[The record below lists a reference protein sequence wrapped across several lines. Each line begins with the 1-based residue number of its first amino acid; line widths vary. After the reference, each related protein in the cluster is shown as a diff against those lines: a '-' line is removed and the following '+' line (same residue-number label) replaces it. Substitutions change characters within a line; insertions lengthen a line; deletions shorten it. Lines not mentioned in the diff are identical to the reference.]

1 MGVNLGDIIPKEK
14 KDITDFSRKVIA
26 IDAPNAIYQFLSS
39 IRQPDGTPLMDSTGR
54 VTSHLVGLF
63 TRSANLIGTGT
74 KIVYVFD
81 GKPHQLKYETINE
94 RREIKKKAEIEWQI
108 ALEAG
113 DLEKAKSKAQQTS
126 RLTPE
131 MINES
136 KMLLEY
142 LGIPYVVAP
151 SEGESQASY
160 MARKGDVWAAA
171 SQDFDA
177 LLFGSPILVR
187 NLTITGRRK
196 LPGKQIY
203 VDVTPEIINLDS
215 ALKSLEITR
224 EQLVDLGI
232 LVGTD
237 FNDGIKGVG
246 AKTALKLIKEHK
258 TIEKVLEFKNTS
270 IKNYETIKDIFL
282 KPDVTD
288 DYKIDIGKIDT
299 ECLKK
304 FLCEERGFSESRV
317 DAGLKK
323 FEAFKE
329 TVAQKSLE
337 DWF

>member
-63 TRSANLIGTGT
+63 TRTANLIGTGT

-94 RREIKKKAEIEWQI
+94 RREIKKKAETEWQI

-126 RLTPE
+126 RLTSD

-136 KMLLEY
+136 KTLLEY
-142 LGIPYVVAP
+142 LGVPYVVAP
-151 SEGESQASY
+151 SEGEAQASY

-177 LLFGSPILVR
+177 LLFGSLILVR

-196 LPGKQIY
+196 LPGKQVY

-215 ALKSLEITR
+215 ALRSLEITR

-288 DYKIDIGKIDT
+288 DYKIDSGKIDIV
-299 ECLKK
+299 CVKK
-304 FLCEERGFSESRV
+304 FLCEERGFSENRV
-317 DAGLKK
+317 DAALKK